1 MDFIQATENV
11 LLAQAHAQLVQ
22 MAPIAHHAKPHKFYR
37 EHSAKPVAMMVA
49 SMILELANNVLRD
62 AINVQ
67 EPTLALNVETDIS

>member
-37 EHSAKPVAMMVA
+37 EHSAKPVAMMAA
-49 SMILELANNVLRD
+49 SMILELANNVLQD
-62 AINVQ
+62 AISVQ
-67 EPTLALNVETDIS
+67 EPTLAPNAEMDIS